1 MTLFLATES
10 FSPDA
15 TTINT
20 CQTHSSQE
28 MIGLARQIRKC
39 GKDVDSCLD
48 LVRQY
53 VHPSPE
59 NLEIFEPV
67 LLEALNVVSQAQKKG
82 KTSKNIQLDFDRQ
95 QYHQKLL
102 KIALDLFDQ
111 CPTEACRARTISVC
125 GRKKEGFP
133 LAMKLFQSSQCE
145 KSLPTINAALAACS
159 VARDWKGA
167 LNIFNDELLS
177 KDRMSASTL
186 ACNIVLTAMERS
198 KKGQQAFMF
207 LRSMI
212 DGQTISD
219 GKPRMPLPDRNSF
232 HHTMNALVAE
242 NKSVP
247 HGNGNSTHTNLDLAF
262 NLLAEMT
269 SVYETYAKNG
279 EFSVLPNNV
288 TLDILSSAYSRVGNW
303 KMTDRIESLRG
314 SSLPVIAPNLHLGN
328 DESSSFFLRW
338 AVNEDGMQK
347 VGKGRGAYWIFASYR
362 NNDVDLIAAL
372 QPHRNPSKNGIKILL
387 FDANYRVN
395 KQKLGYL
402 LMINDVQSGG
412 SSKFLGMFIE
422 PKMRNLGLS
431 KVFLSIWLDL
441 CLMAEIRPT
450 TGIINKPLL
459 VLILQHTFNFRP
471 LYNADAQNGVE
482 VMIGKGQDG
491 KIELYSSST
500 KNLHG
505 AFTAGDQ
512 ERENIRLLTTAPLYS
527 GRLCRV
533 GAAFVNGEDSREKCD
548 LRKIICQELKGNDG
562 SGILTYNSRETPW
575 KRILLGSKD

>member
-1 MTLFLATES
+1 
-10 FSPDA
+10 
-15 TTINT
+15 
-20 CQTHSSQE
+20 
-28 MIGLARQIRKC
+28 
-39 GKDVDSCLD
+39 
-48 LVRQY
+48 

-67 LLEALNVVSQAQKKG
+67 YLEALNVVSMAQKQG
-82 KTSKNIQLDFDRQ
+82 KTSKHIQLDFERQ
-95 QYHQKLL
+95 LFHEKLL

-125 GRKKEGFP
+125 GRKKEGFQ
-133 LAMKLFQSSQCE
+133 LAMNLFQSSSDE

-159 VARDWKGA
+159 VARDWKA
-167 LNIFNDELLS
+167 AQSIFNHEILS
-177 KDRMSASTL
+177 KHHVDVTTL
-186 ACNIVLTAMERS
+186 SCNIVLTAMERA
-198 KKGQQAFMF
+198 KQGQEALMF
-207 LRSMI
+207 FRSMI
-212 DGQTISD
+212 DGQVRSD
-219 GKPRMPLPDRNSF
+219 EKLRQMPLPDRNSF
-232 HHTMNALVAE
+232 HHTMNALIAE

-247 HGNGNSTHTNLDLAF
+247 HRKDILNQSNLDLAF
-262 NLLAEMT
+262 SLLEEMT
-269 SVYETYAKNG
+269 SLHQTYAKNG

-288 TLDILSSAYSRVGNW
+288 TLDILASAYSRVGNW

-314 SSLPVIAPNLHLGN
+314 NSHPVIPPNQCFGN

-338 AVNEDGMQK
+338 AINEDGMQK
-347 VGKGRGAYWIFASYR
+347 VGNGRGAYWIFASYR
-362 NNDVDLIAAL
+362 NNDVALIVAL

-402 LMINDVQSGG
+402 LMVNDAQNGG

-422 PKMRNLGLS
+422 PKLRKLGLS

-471 LYNADAQNGVE
+471 LYNPDAQNGVE
-482 VMIGKGQDG
+482 VIIGKGHDG

-505 AFTAGDQ
+505 AFTAADQ

-533 GAAFVNGEDSREKCD
+533 GAAFVNGEDSKQKSD
-548 LRKIICQELKGNDG
+548 LQRIIYQQLKGNDG
-562 SGILTYNSRETPW
+562 SGTLTYNSSETPW